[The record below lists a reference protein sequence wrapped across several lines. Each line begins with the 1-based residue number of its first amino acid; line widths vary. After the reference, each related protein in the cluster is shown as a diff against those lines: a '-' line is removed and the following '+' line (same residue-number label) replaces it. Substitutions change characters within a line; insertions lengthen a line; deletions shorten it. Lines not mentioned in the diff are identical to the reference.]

1 MMLCAGT
8 LTRLCEKKFPHHLSP
23 CFALAAAVL
32 QRLRPD
38 GGDVPWRG
46 AYGKCGAH
54 KCVKAIVPKSS
65 ERVEGMFADEAT
77 LDSVEGPCCC
87 GIDVRQIAS
96 ARMPQ
101 LVSLRQQGARSVL
114 RNYVNSV
121 SFPRVAKCAA
131 QLMKF

>member
-1 MMLCAGT
+1 M
-8 LTRLCEKKFPHHLSP
+8 RKQFPHQLSP

-32 QRLRPD
+32 QRPRPD

-65 ERVEGMFADEAT
+65 ERVEGMFADEAI
-77 LDSVEGPCCC
+77 LDSVEGSCCC

-96 ARMPQ
+96 
-101 LVSLRQQGARSVL
+101 GHKWWRSVSKVHEV
-114 RNYVNSV
+114 VNDV
-121 SFPRVAKCAA
+121 RHDGL
-131 QLMKF
+131 Q